1 MGGKNSKRQRK
12 RDGNKEI
19 RKGEKIRRKL
29 KKKEMKIKQKKRGVG
44 GNKIEKD
51 NESLSLM
58 CDLWKNLY
66 LSLTLYRF
74 SAWL

>member
-1 MGGKNSKRQRK
+1 M
-12 RDGNKEI
+12 
-19 RKGEKIRRKL
+19 KIKK
-29 KKKEMKIKQKKRGVG
+29 KKKE
-44 GNKIEKD
+44 NKIEKD

-74 SAWL
+74 SALF

>member
-29 KKKEMKIKQKKRGVG
+29 KKKEMKIKQKKKKRGG
-44 GNKIEKD
+44 GGKQNRE
-51 NESLSLM
+51 
-58 CDLWKNLY
+58 
-66 LSLTLYRF
+66 R
-74 SAWL
+74 

>member
-1 MGGKNSKRQRK
+1 
-12 RDGNKEI
+12 
-19 RKGEKIRRKL
+19 
-29 KKKEMKIKQKKRGVG
+29 MKIKQKKKGGGGRGET
-44 GNKIEKD
+44 EKD

-74 SAWL
+74 SALL